1 MYVELVSFTP
11 QPEKLCALAARICY
25 TDKEWQTLK
34 QSITEKEIH
43 NLLERVISSG
53 HLSVIEHASFSFYI
67 ESISRACSHQLVRHR
82 LASFSQRSHR
92 YSKAEGFVTP
102 PSLKS
107 EKIYLETLDKAQK
120 TYNLLL
126 KKGIKKED
134 ARFILPQAVSTRIF
148 LTMNARELLHF
159 FRLRCCY
166 RAQWEI
172 REVATEMLKQAK
184 KVAPFIFKV
193 AGPPCLTGP
202 CPEKEPCGTNIIEI
216 RNFFKNL

>member
-11 QPEKLCALAARICY
+11 EPEKLCALAARICY
-25 TDKEWQTLK
+25 TNKNWQTLK

-43 NLLERVISSG
+43 NLLERIISSG

-67 ESISRACSHQLVRHR
+67 EGISRVCSHQLVRHR
-82 LASFSQRSHR
+82 LASFSQQSHR
-92 YSKAEGFVTP
+92 YSKPERFIIP
-102 PSLKS
+102 PPLKN
-107 EKIYLETLDKAQK
+107 EKMYLEILDKAQK

-126 KKGIKKED
+126 KKGVKKED
-134 ARFILPQAVSTRIF
+134 ARFILPQAASTRIF

-172 REVATEMLKQAK
+172 RNVAMEMLKQVK
-184 KVAPFIFKV
+184 RVAPFIFKS

-202 CPEKEPCGTNIIEI
+202 CPEKEHCGINITEI
-216 RNFFKNL
+216 RNLFKDL